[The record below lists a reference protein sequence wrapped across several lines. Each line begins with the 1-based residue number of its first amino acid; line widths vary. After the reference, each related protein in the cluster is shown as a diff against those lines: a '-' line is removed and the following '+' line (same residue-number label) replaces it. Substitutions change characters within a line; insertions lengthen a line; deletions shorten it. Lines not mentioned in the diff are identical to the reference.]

1 MARATTQ
8 PTTDMVC
15 GIWYLKTPTVFV
27 PWQLSKPMSLLL
39 DPDFRLFAIS
49 MIIALLLA
57 VAVAEILA
65 QRKHRL
71 ALQALRTGRDCHQK
85 GSK

>member
-1 MARATTQ
+1 M
-8 PTTDMVC
+8 TD
-15 GIWYLKTPTVFV
+15 WDLKTPTVSV
-27 PWQLSKPMSLLL
+27 PWQLSKPMNLLL

-71 ALQALRTGRDCHQK
+71 ALQSLRTGRDTQK
-85 GSK
+85 GSTK